1 MQTTQGDLQSHGLGT
16 QSGRFQKLSPPRGRL
31 GLIKHSIQSGL
42 QRKKLHQELVLTVR
56 QLQPFRELQGV
67 LSRRHKHR
75 QQGNTQSLSPVQTTG
90 PRAVLL
96 QLAIKQS
103 KTT

>member
-1 MQTTQGDLQSHGLGT
+1 METTQSDLQSHGLGT
-16 QSGRFQKLSPPRGRL
+16 QSGSFQKLSPPRGPL

-67 LSRRHKHR
+67 PSSRHKRR
-75 QQGNTQSLSPVQTTG
+75 QQGNTQSLSPVQPPA

-96 QLAIKQS
+96 QLAVEQS
-103 KTT
+103 KAS